1 MDKQEFKQKARRVI
15 DPLITLLA
23 ASGMP
28 PILISLI
35 GLVLGLYGSLQT
47 AKGSLFLGG
56 IFLILSGICDVT
68 DGALARRQDI
78 VSRFGAFIDSTFDR
92 VSEFAY
98 FGAIL
103 YYYVDRIEGFNSIQ
117 VIVVLTALAGSVLTS
132 YARARAEGLGLTC
145 SVGLLE
151 RPERIAVL
159 TLGLLLGSRVLIIAL
174 VFLAVSTMF
183 TFFQRIYHVYNLTK

>member
-1 MDKQEFKQKARRVI
+1 MDKQEFKQKARRAI
-15 DPLITLLA
+15 DPLIVLLA
-23 ASGMP
+23 ASGIP

-35 GLVLGLYGSLQT
+35 GLVLGLYGALQT
-47 AKGSLFLGG
+47 GNGSLFLGG
-56 IFLILSGICDVT
+56 IFLIISGICDVV
-68 DGALARRQDI
+68 DGALARRQNI

-132 YARARAEGLGLTC
+132 YARARAEGLGLAC

-159 TLGLLLGSRVLIIAL
+159 TLGLLLGSRVLIVAL
-174 VFLAVSTMF
+174 VFLAVSTML